1 MLPRRV
7 CVCVCVYWNNAAWQ
21 IFEDSSSPAAADP
34 SPAAAQVAVVVVVI
48 VQLGIGYKHIIRSL
62 VSHSSGLH
70 CAGVSD
76 GEWAMN
82 LLATF
87 SINLSLGMCQT
98 LRFDSSSSSSS
109 SSSMSCPSICG
120 NCLTSAAVE
129 PIEPLV
135 LCPRGGPLPNN
146 HQPSI
151 YP

>member
-1 MLPRRV
+1 MLPRRECMYV
-7 CVCVCVYWNNAAWQ
+7 CVCVHWNNAAWQ
-21 IFEDSSSPAAADP
+21 IFEDSSSSPA
-34 SPAAAQVAVVVVVI
+34 PAAAQVAVVVVVI

-62 VSHSSGLH
+62 VSLCSGLH

-109 SSSMSCPSICG
+109 SYVVSFDLWELFNLCSSRANRTTCALSTRRA
-120 NCLTSAAVE
+120 TSE
-129 PIEPLV
+129 
-135 LCPRGGPLPNN
+135 
-146 HQPSI
+146 
-151 YP
+151 